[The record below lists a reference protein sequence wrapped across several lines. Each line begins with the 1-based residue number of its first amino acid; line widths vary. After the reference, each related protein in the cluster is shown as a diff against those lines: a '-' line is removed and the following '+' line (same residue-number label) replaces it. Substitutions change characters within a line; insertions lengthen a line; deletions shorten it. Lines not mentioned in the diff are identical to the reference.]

1 MNESKKSGKD
11 GADQRTIKLNLKKL
25 NSS

>member
-1 MNESKKSGKD
+1 MDESKKSGKD